1 MLAFTLHHP
10 AGPKEESETGG
21 PGTKAVLA
29 ELQTWGKTDKT
40 NRHSQRN
47 VRHTDEVGLAQDQ
60 SGPALVDSE
69 DRTATM
75 HYSSLCPL

>member
-10 AGPKEESETGG
+10 TGPKEESETGG

-60 SGPALVDSE
+60 SGPVLVDSE